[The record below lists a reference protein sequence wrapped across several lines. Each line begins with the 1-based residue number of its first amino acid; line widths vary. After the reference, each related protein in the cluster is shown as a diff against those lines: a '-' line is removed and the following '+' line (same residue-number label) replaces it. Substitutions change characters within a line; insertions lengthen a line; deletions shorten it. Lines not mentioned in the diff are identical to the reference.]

1 MSEEHIN
8 VKVRTLTPIWT
19 GGIEG
24 SCDRLH
30 ETSIIGSMRWWYEA
44 ICNGFGYACDP
55 SSIDRCEL
63 SGKEKDIKERMA
75 KLCPSCALFGCGG
88 FSRQFNLQINDAPST
103 PLHFR
108 TSIPTNK
115 NWLKQIF
122 GGENKIIDSLNIFY
136 GDIILK
142 IIAKK
147 ENAEFLRSQLLML
160 LCFLSKYGAFGAKI
174 QHGFGQFLLLDPE
187 FALSNKIIRDGLKQ
201 LSHRIDEGQFLQKQD
216 IPSSQYN
223 LKNFIC
229 MEYDLETS
237 SLAVFMKKGNH
248 FGAESKIDEVRYLPC
263 SFDLRYKAFKGGKS
277 FGMRNWLEDTKN
289 WDHDSVNKL
298 MGVSKKKG
306 EPQNDED
313 RSSSS
318 INFSMP
324 YRVNEGSYRLR
335 IFGFAP
341 PDTLTAENL
350 VNLGKE
356 YMHYAFGKV
365 CNPKFVISGKE
376 ILESLGGANN
386 D

>member
-1 MSEEHIN
+1 MSEEHLD

-19 GGIEG
+19 GGVEG

-44 ICNGFGYACDP
+44 ICSGLGYACDP
-55 SSIDRCEL
+55 SSIGRCEL
-63 SGKEKDIKERMA
+63 SGKEKNVEERMA

-88 FSRQFNLQINDAPST
+88 YSRQFNLQINDAPKT

-108 TSIPTNK
+108 TSIPKDK
-115 NWLKQIF
+115 N
-122 GGENKIIDSLNIFY
+122 IDSMNIFY

-142 IIAKK
+142 ILVKR
-147 ENAEFLRSQLLML
+147 ENADFLKSQLFML
-160 LCFLSKYGAFGAKI
+160 LSLLSKYGAFGAKI
-174 QHGFGQFLLLDPE
+174 QHGFGQFLLLDTE
-187 FALSNKIIRDGLKQ
+187 FALGDEIIKDGLNQ
-201 LSHRIDEGQFLQKQD
+201 LSHRINEGQFLQKQD

-237 SLAVFMKKGNH
+237 SLAVFMNKHNH
-248 FGAESKIDEVRYLPC
+248 LGAKSKIDEVRYLPC
-263 SFDLRYKAFKGGKS
+263 SFDLRFKGGKS
-277 FGMRNWLEDTKN
+277 FGMRSWLEDTKN
-289 WDHDSVNKL
+289 WDHDSVNEL

-318 INFSMP
+318 IYFSMP

-341 PDTLTAENL
+341 PDALTADDLANL
-350 VNLGKE
+350 SKE
-356 YMHYAFGKV
+356 YMHYAFGKI

-376 ILESLGGANN
+376 ILESLGGCQ
-386 D
+386 